1 MAMNKRLGISVHGMA
16 EFSHVISRTPHD
28 MAVWHYHADFEI
40 YFQSG
45 GSRYMF
51 YDTRRYLLKRGAVA
65 VFRPYELH
73 YGESADLGDYERCVV
88 NFSEEYIKKV
98 LGSEEKAADILSQIK
113 SGIFYLSESQTEF
126 IFTLLLLTTYAL
138 RMSQIRRH
146 RLILFMS
153 SAQWSRL

>member
-1 MAMNKRLGISVHGMA
+1 M
-16 EFSHVISRTPHD
+16 
-28 MAVWHYHADFEI
+28 
-40 YFQSG
+40 
-45 GSRYMF
+45 
-51 YDTRRYLLKRGAVA
+51 KRGAVA